1 MIELSIVVP
10 VYNVEKYLEECLK
23 SIYKLNIK
31 KEVIL
36 VNDESPDNSYLIIN
50 EYQKLYPNETILVN
64 QNNKGLSG
72 ARNAGLEIAKGEYV
86 AFIDSDD
93 FIDTKKYEEF
103 FNKGKNQDLDIII
116 GTYQKYQD
124 GEYLKLCKRD
134 KSINSLGKI
143 TGKEFFEKSMEL
155 NFFREEVWDDIYKR
169 EFLIKNNLKFKE
181 RLLHEDTLFFIQA
194 LSKAKKVEYIDI
206 PFYIYR
212 QREGSIMSTFSYK
225 NYQHRVLIIK
235 ELIEFQEK
243 ESIKLKGLNEYLLNI
258 LWSIYRIKNEI
269 NIELLNKL
277 FLKETYC
284 VKSYIK
290 IMIMYLAK
298 FKCEVIEP
306 INLEE
311 K

>member
-1 MIELSIVVP
+1 MLSIIVP
-10 VYNVEKYLEECLK
+10 IYNVEKYLEECLE

-36 VNDESPDNSYLIIN
+36 VNDESPDNCHLII
-50 EYQKLYPNETILVN
+50 EKYKKLYLNETIIIN
-64 QNNKGLSG
+64 QKNKGLSG
-72 ARNAGLEIAKGEYV
+72 ARNTGLQIAKGEYV

-155 NFFREEVWDDIYKR
+155 NSFREEVWDDIYKR

-225 NYQHRVLIIK
+225 NHQHRILIIK
-235 ELIEFQEK
+235 ELIDFQNK
-243 ESIKLKGLNEYLLNI
+243 ENIKLKGLNRYLLNL
-258 LWSIYRIKNEI
+258 LWSIFRKKNGVNIK
-269 NIELLNKL
+269 LLNKL
-277 FLKETYC
+277 LLREIYC
-284 VKSYIK
+284 IKSYIK
-290 IMIMYLAK
+290 VVIMYLARINCK
-298 FKCEVIEP
+298 KIKP
-306 INLEE
+306 INLGEE
-311 K
+311 